1 MVAMKQLTDNSE
13 ENTQGFNL
21 TPSQMPHQR
30 RTESPW
36 FWLQLVGGSLVFHGA
51 LLAIALPLTARLSA
65 AQSGTP
71 TPVEFVELSELPPEP
86 SPEPATIQPPTESA
100 ASPDPAPA
108 PIETQ
113 PTVNEAAPP
122 NDISFA
128 PGSPT
133 ISPLPLPAP
142 EVALESESS
151 PEPAPEISPSPEI
164 RAEAPFETAAVPPQ
178 PDSLPLPVLPSAA
191 PAQPPPPLP
200 EPPQVP
206 ENTPEAL
213 RPEAPVPEPVV
224 PEPTVPEP
232 STPEASTPEA
242 PLETTSDRPQ
252 SESPSTESPSTETT
266 ATALPP
272 SPDPLAPQPG
282 NPPGDPGLQTT
293 AINIPVPDVSEAIA
307 APPST
312 VDADDLSSANSEA
325 APVGVTLNLANS
337 SRVAPRGDE
346 PVETLEVARA
356 NNSSTN
362 FLPDPSVSACQVTP
376 DVLNRAG
383 TPIALQVTTDE
394 QGQVLD
400 VSVHQSSGSL
410 DYDQLA
416 VCLVKEQWQFEP
428 ATVLNAGETQRQAIA
443 SDELLIT
450 LTINRN

>member
-86 SPEPATIQPPTESA
+86 LPEPAISQPPTESA

-122 NDISFA
+122 NDIRFA
-128 PGSPT
+128 PEPSPT

-142 EVALESESS
+142 EVAPAPESS

-164 RAEAPFETAAVPPQ
+164 RAETPFETAAVPPQ
-178 PDSLPLPVLPSAA
+178 PDSLPLPVLPSSA
-191 PAQPPPPLP
+191 PAQPPPQLP
-200 EPPQVP
+200 EPQQTP
-206 ENTPEAL
+206 ETTPEAL
-213 RPEAPVPEPVV
+213 RPEAPVPEP
-224 PEPTVPEP
+224 
-232 STPEASTPEA
+232 STPEASTPET
-242 PLETTSDRPQ
+242 PLETTSDRPLTSASPADPIATASTAPDPSPQ
-252 SESPSTESPSTETT
+252 PETSPSNS
-266 ATALPP
+266 
-272 SPDPLAPQPG
+272 
-282 NPPGDPGLQTT
+282 GLQTT
-293 AINIPVPDVSEAIA
+293 SIDIPVPDVSEAIA
-307 APPST
+307 AAPST
-312 VDADDLSSANSEA
+312 VDADNLSSANSEA

-362 FLPDPSVSACQVTP
+362 FLPDPSASACQVTP

-428 ATVLNAGETQRQAIA
+428 ATVLNAGETQRQSIA

-450 LTINRN
+450 LTINRS

>member
-13 ENTQGFNL
+13 ENTQGLNL
-21 TPSQMPHQR
+21 PPSQMPHQR

-86 SPEPATIQPPTESA
+86 ASQPPTESA

-113 PTVNEAAPP
+113 PTVNEAVLP

-128 PGSPT
+128 PEPSPT
-133 ISPLPLPAP
+133 ISPLLLPTPEVAPAP
-142 EVALESESS
+142 ESS
-151 PEPAPEISPSPEI
+151 PDPSTEISPSPEI
-164 RAEAPFETAAVPPQ
+164 RAETPFETAAVPPQ
-178 PDSLPLPVLPSAA
+178 PGSLPLPVLPSSD
-191 PAQPPPPLP
+191 PQPPPQLP
-200 EPPQVP
+200 EPQQTP
-206 ENTPEAL
+206 ETAPEAL
-213 RPEAPVPEPVV
+213 RPEAPVPEA
-224 PEPTVPEP
+224 TVPEP
-232 STPEASTPEA
+232 STPEASTPET
-242 PLETTSDRPQ
+242 PLETNSDRPQ
-252 SESPSTESPSTETT
+252 SDSPSTESPSTETT

-282 NPPGDPGLQTT
+282 NPPSDPALQTT

-307 APPST
+307 AAPST
-312 VDADDLSSANSEA
+312 VDADNLGSANSEA
-325 APVGVTLNLANS
+325 APIGVTLNLANS

-356 NNSSTN
+356 TNSSTN
-362 FLPDPSVSACQVTP
+362 FLPDPSASACQVTP

-394 QGQVLD
+394 QGKVLD

-450 LTINRN
+450 LTINRS

>member
-86 SPEPATIQPPTESA
+86 LPEPATSQPPTESA
-100 ASPDPAPA
+100 ASPDPA

-128 PGSPT
+128 PEPSPT

-142 EVALESESS
+142 EVAPAPESS

-164 RAEAPFETAAVPPQ
+164 RAETPFETAAVPPQ
-178 PDSLPLPVLPSAA
+178 PDSLPLPVLPSSA
-191 PAQPPPPLP
+191 PAQPPPQLP
-200 EPPQVP
+200 EPQQTP
-206 ENTPEAL
+206 ETTPEAL

-242 PLETTSDRPQ
+242 PLETTSDRPLTSASPADPIATASTAPDPSPQ
-252 SESPSTESPSTETT
+252 PETSPSNS
-266 ATALPP
+266 
-272 SPDPLAPQPG
+272 
-282 NPPGDPGLQTT
+282 GLQTT
-293 AINIPVPDVSEAIA
+293 SINIPVPDVSEAIA
-307 APPST
+307 TAPST
-312 VDADDLSSANSEA
+312 VDSDDLSSANSEA

-362 FLPDPSVSACQVTP
+362 FLPDPSASACQVTP